1 MTLQHG
7 EYENI
12 NTVIMN
18 VYDIL
23 RTNAVTCAE
32 FDELELTATEYDA
45 KEITA
50 YNFDVNGKT
59 FLEVA

>member
-1 MTLQHG
+1 MTLLHG
-7 EYENI
+7 LYENI

-23 RTNAVTCAE
+23 RTNAVTCTE

-59 FLEVA
+59 FLDVA